1 MHYPDVN
8 DDVSYLDVKP
18 EDCLPIPAREEVWAK
33 IGDDGQ
39 LEVIRWDLI
48 EKYAAMYDAS
58 NENRSQTQVF
68 CKLLKLVR
76 DDTRRECNGKAKS

>member
-8 DDVSYLDVKP
+8 DDVSYLDIKP
-18 EDCLPIPAREEVWAK
+18 EDCVPIPAQEEVWAK

-39 LEVIRWDLI
+39 LEIIRWDLI
-48 EKYAAMYDAS
+48 ELYAAMYDAS

-76 DDTRRECNGKAKS
+76 DETELQVRAEYEK

>member
-1 MHYPDVN
+1 MHSSDVN
-8 DDVSYLDVKP
+8 DDVSYLDIKP
-18 EDCLPIPAREEVWAK
+18 EDCIPIPAQEEVWAK

-39 LEVIRWDLI
+39 LEIIRWDLI
-48 EKYAAMYDAS
+48 ERYAEMYDAS

-76 DDTRRECNGKAKS
+76 DQTRKEYDK

>member
-8 DDVSYLDVKP
+8 DDVSYLDIKP
-18 EDCLPIPAREEVWAK
+18 EDCVPIPAQEEVWAK

-39 LEVIRWDLI
+39 LEIIRWDLI
-48 EKYAAMYDAS
+48 ELYAAMYDAS

-76 DDTRRECNGKAKS
+76 DQTRKEYDK

>member
-8 DDVSYLDVKP
+8 DDVSYLDIKP
-18 EDCLPIPAREEVWAK
+18 EDCVQIPAQEEVWAK
-33 IGDDGQ
+33 IGDNGQ

-48 EKYAAMYDAS
+48 ELYAAMYDAS

-76 DDTRRECNGKAKS
+76 DDTRKEYESK

>member
-8 DDVSYLDVKP
+8 DDVSYLDIKP
-18 EDCLPIPAREEVWAK
+18 EDCVPIPAQEEVWAK
-33 IGDDGQ
+33 IGDNGQ

-76 DDTRRECNGKAKS
+76 DDTRKESHDG

>member
-8 DDVSYLDVKP
+8 DDVSYLDIKP
-18 EDCLPIPAREEVWAK
+18 EDCVPIPAQEEVWAK
-33 IGDDGQ
+33 IGDNGQ

-48 EKYAAMYDAS
+48 ELYAAMYDAS

-76 DDTRRECNGKAKS
+76 DDTRKECNGKAKS

>member
-8 DDVSYLDVKP
+8 DDVSYLDIKP
-18 EDCLPIPAREEVWAK
+18 EDCVPIPAQEEVWAK

-39 LEVIRWDLI
+39 LEIIRWDLI
-48 EKYAAMYDAS
+48 ELYAAMYDAS

>member
-8 DDVSYLDVKP
+8 DDVSYLDIKP
-18 EDCLPIPAREEVWAK
+18 EDCVPIPAQEEVWAK

-39 LEVIRWDLI
+39 LEIIRWDLI
-48 EKYAAMYDAS
+48 ERYAEMYDAS

-76 DDTRRECNGKAKS
+76 DQTRQEVNS

>member
-8 DDVSYLDVKP
+8 DDVSYLDIKP
-18 EDCLPIPAREEVWAK
+18 EDCVPIPAQEEVWAK

-39 LEVIRWDLI
+39 LEIIRWDLI

-68 CKLLKLVR
+68 CKLLVLVR
-76 DDTRRECNGKAKS
+76 DQARGKSHDG